1 MTLLATIGLCVLNV
15 AVALL
20 LSPLYEGLMRKLRAA
35 LQSRQGPPVHQPYID
50 LLKLLGKEDL
60 RATRGLLNELGP
72 ALAFGYALALAGLVP
87 MGAAPPLGFAGDV
100 IVLLYVATGASALLV
115 LTGFSSGS
123 PYAFVGG
130 SREVMLLL
138 AVEPVM
144 AIALVVGA
152 VKAGTLATG
161 EIAAWNAVHGPTI
174 SLAIAATAFLL
185 ALQAQAGKVPFDI
198 PEADQEVMGGPLV
211 ELSGPRLALCRWA
224 GWVRQLVLALLLV
237 EVFVPWP
244 TLGFAPAGLG
254 LALLKALGVLLL
266 VAVVDV
272 VNPRLR
278 IDQALAYYVRVAF
291 SALAG
296 LAFAVI
302 GM

>member
-1 MTLLATIGLCVLNV
+1 
-15 AVALL
+15 
-20 LSPLYEGLMRKLRAA
+20 
-35 LQSRQGPPVHQPYID
+35 
-50 LLKLLGKEDL
+50 
-60 RATRGLLNELGP
+60 
-72 ALAFGYALALAGLVP
+72 
-87 MGAAPPLGFAGDV
+87 MGTTPPLGFAGDL
-100 IVLLYVATGASALLV
+100 IVLLYVATGATALLV

-123 PYAFVGG
+123 PYAYVGG
-130 SREVMLLL
+130 SREIMLLL

-152 VKAGTLATG
+152 VKARTLATG
-161 EIAAWNAVHGPTI
+161 AIADWNAANGPSISLVIAAI
-174 SLAIAATAFLL
+174 AFLL

-198 PEADQEVMGGPLV
+198 PEADQELMGGPLV

-224 GWVRQLVLALLLV
+224 AWIRQLVLALLLV

-244 TLGFAPAGLG
+244 RLGFLPADLG
-254 LALLKALGVLLL
+254 LALLKASGALLL

-278 IDQALAYYVRVAF
+278 VDQALAYYVRVAF